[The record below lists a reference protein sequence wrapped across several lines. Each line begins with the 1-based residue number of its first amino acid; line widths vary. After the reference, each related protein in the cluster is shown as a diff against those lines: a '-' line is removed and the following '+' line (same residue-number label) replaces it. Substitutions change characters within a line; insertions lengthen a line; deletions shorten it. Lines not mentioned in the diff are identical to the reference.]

1 MPSFK
6 YRKVIAF
13 AGLMVQVA
21 ISSGSSP
28 ITTKNQIDDQIISYT
43 VDPKKQDVQFYWK
56 NDDGEIFRNIQ
67 RLKDY
72 LIRKNR
78 KLVFAMNGGMFK
90 ADNSP
95 VGLFIEHRKVITQ
108 IDTSSGEGNFYLKP
122 NGILYIDTNNK
133 AGVCRT
139 TAFSQGSTNVNI
151 RNAVGILPGNKLL
164 FAMSRIPINFYA
176 FASWFKS
183 KGCDNALY
191 LDGFV
196 SKIYLPEK
204 QCEQMDGNLGV
215 IIGSSVSY

>member
-72 LIRKNR
+72 LIRKHR
-78 KLVFAMNGGMFK
+78 KLLFAMNGGMSK

-95 VGLFIEHRKVITQ
+95 VGLFIEQ
-108 IDTSSGEGNFYLKP
+108 
-122 NGILYIDTNNK
+122 TN
-133 AGVCRT
+133 CY
-139 TAFSQGSTNVNI
+139 SPC
-151 RNAVGILPGNKLL
+151 PG
-164 FAMSRIPINFYA
+164 F
-176 FASWFKS
+176 
-183 KGCDNALY
+183 
-191 LDGFV
+191 
-196 SKIYLPEK
+196 
-204 QCEQMDGNLGV
+204 Q
-215 IIGSSVSY
+215 